1 MSVMGDALWPNQ
13 VGLDNLQKDSV
24 GLKRRGNPDLMTKSS
39 SIRTSTQDLPVS
51 LTDAV
56 LSQNG
61 GAHAS
66 VFSRESRLSVSEKDS
81 NPTLSSTT
89 SSRLSRG
96 FASERAGEE
105 PLDGNKSR
113 GSLRYSS
120 VNGADRPRTSSRR
133 MSDSKYATQS
143 VPRPQDENL
152 NRISERDA
160 GTAGSARRGSETRR
174 SSDARRNSLARKE
187 SDARRST
194 HDYPASKPRESS
206 RKLGSTVAEP
216 RSDGQSAP
224 HLRRNPAS
232 GAKLERQP
240 INQRYGNGHNRSLS
254 RDAEVSTDDED
265 EFFDAV
271 PRKDAVPTQTRAV
284 DNASAQ
290 KRSENPKKAD
300 TARELPRQ
308 NKSEKSAPKTDS
320 KTRAAQ
326 ATSQAVVAPPQKGV
340 EIPSDTHLH
349 HEQAQGRSERVA
361 KLKTSD
367 VMISSEE
374 LYKDLDIARQAM
386 HLFMNSRMKEAYN
399 LVADKS
405 EIRLYHAVAF
415 ALLSTIKAMMTFEH
429 QDLATA
435 ISHCKDA
442 LHIASLLRKKSSM
455 VSSFGRFCRGAGPSV
470 NWVGSMTAL
479 QQHAE
484 LVTAECTL
492 LKAVLSILHSGDLL
506 AVLSE
511 ALHLRSAYGT
521 YYSLLKYVEWE
532 EKNGDSASNVTRS
545 DNDFRSGVYL
555 GTGCISLLLGLLPS
569 KVLKIMEVFGYGGDV
584 HKGLSILSRAG
595 RWSNDAKQIEPGESV
610 EQEGVRRVLCDMA
623 ILLYHLVVS
632 TFIPVPG
639 VNIPYA
645 EKILNYHLGRYPHG
659 VFVLYFHGRL
669 YSTQSLSSE
678 AIECFQE
685 ARDVQEEYVQLK
697 HICDW
702 DMALCSM
709 SLGSWKDTYEYFSVL
724 AEENNWSKAV
734 YTYARASA
742 LYQQDNEADW
752 DRASEMFAHV
762 PSLTQKIAGKSIPLE
777 KFVARKARKM
787 IEQGSLT
794 LPAMEFA
801 YMCHCYT
808 TSSYRSLS
816 TVHLPRVEQ
825 ALKQCSSGHGQ
836 EDDLCL
842 AHFLRGVIFRNM
854 AYPEAHVHSDSTKR
868 MPQKQA
874 EREAEQSLRYVAQR
888 GADLKYD
895 HYLAYFAHYE
905 LGRLYL
911 SAGRTA
917 EARTTLDV
925 VLHNKSL
932 GDVGRKGKYSMQN
945 MAVLRSNGALEVLNG
960 QPTGS

>member
-1 MSVMGDALWPNQ
+1 
-13 VGLDNLQKDSV
+13 
-24 GLKRRGNPDLMTKSS
+24 MTKSRP
-39 SIRTSTQDLPVS
+39 IRTSTQDLPVS

-56 LSQNG
+56 LSKNG

-66 VFSRESRLSVSEKDS
+66 VFSRGSRSSVSDKDS
-81 NPTLSSTT
+81 NPSMSSLNSST
-89 SSRLSRG
+89 LSRG
-96 FASERAGEE
+96 LTSERTGEE
-105 PLDGNKSR
+105 RLDGNKPR
-113 GSLRYSS
+113 GNLRRSS
-120 VNGADRPRTSSRR
+120 VNGSDRPRTSSRR
-133 MSDSKYATQS
+133 MSDPKYASESTARSQE
-143 VPRPQDENL
+143 ENL

-160 GTAGSARRGSETRR
+160 GTAGGARRGSETRR
-174 SSDARRNSLARKE
+174 NSDARRNSIARKE
-187 SDARRST
+187 SDARRFT
-194 HDYPASKPRESS
+194 HEQAANKPRESS
-206 RKLGSTVAEP
+206 RKLESTIAQP
-216 RSDGQSAP
+216 S
-224 HLRRNPAS
+224 RRNVAS
-232 GAKLERQP
+232 GAMPERQP
-240 INQRYGNGHNRSLS
+240 TSQRVGNGNSRSLS
-254 RDAEVSTDDED
+254 RDAEISTDDDED

-271 PRKDAVPTQTRAV
+271 PQKDTMPTQTRAT
-284 DNASAQ
+284 DKAPAQ
-290 KRSENPKKAD
+290 KRTENVKKAD
-300 TARELPRQ
+300 AAREQPRQ
-308 NKSEKSAPKTDS
+308 MRSEKSAPKTDS
-320 KTRAAQ
+320 KTRATQ

-340 EIPSDTHLH
+340 EIASDTHLH
-349 HEQAQGRSERVA
+349 HEQAKGRSERVA

-367 VMISSEE
+367 VMISTEE

-470 NWVGSMTAL
+470 NWVGTMTPL

-521 YYSLLKYVEWE
+521 YYSLLKYLEWE
-532 EKNGDSASNVTRS
+532 EKNLGSASNVTRS

-595 RWSNDAKQIEPGESV
+595 QWSHDPKQVEPGESV

-639 VNIPYA
+639 VDIPYA

-678 AIECFQE
+678 AIDCFQE

-709 SLGSWKDTYEYFSVL
+709 SLGSWNDTYEYFSVL
-724 AEENNWSKAV
+724 AKENNWSKAV

-742 LYQQDNEADW
+742 LYQQDNEADLE
-752 DRASEMFAHV
+752 RASEMFAHV

-787 IEQGSLT
+787 IEQGYLT

-816 TVHLPRVEQ
+816 TVHLPRVEE
-825 ALKQCSSGHGQ
+825 ALKRCSSGNGQ
-836 EDDLCL
+836 EDDICL

-854 AYPEAHVHSDSTKR
+854 AYPEAHVRSEATKR

-911 SAGRTA
+911 SAGRTT
-917 EARTTLDV
+917 EARTTLEI
-925 VLHNKSL
+925 VLNNKNL

-960 QPTGS
+960 PPTAS